1 MAVSYQDYYE
11 ILGVPR
17 DASAKDIK
25 AAYRKLAR
33 QWHPDLHTGKKKAEA
48 EEKIKRINEAY
59 EVLKDSEKRAK
70 YDKLGKN
77 WQSGQ
82 DFSSYPNGDGVH
94 FYRSGNIDPEDLN
107 GFSDFFNSI
116 FGGGGG
122 AGARSSPFASASYA
136 RQGQDVE
143 AEIELSLEEL
153 FRGGSKTVGLSSRQ
167 ICPDCQGQGLQG
179 RSFCS
184 RCGGTGSLPEEKN
197 LEVKIPAGLSEGST
211 IRLKG
216 QGGQG
221 LGGGAPGDLYLKVT
235 LLPHPYFKVKGR
247 DLEVK
252 VTLRPEQAVLGD
264 KVAVA
269 TMEGSVT
276 VNIPAGSHNGSRL
289 RLKGKGLPLKQGGR
303 GDQYALLEID
313 TPRDLTEAETELYRK
328 LKEIRKGGHE
338 HDAD

>member
-33 QWHPDLHTGKKKAEA
+33 QWHPDLHTGKKKVEA

-70 YDKLGKN
+70 YDQLGKN
-77 WQSGQ
+77 WKAGQ
-82 DFSSYPNGDGVH
+82 DFTSSGDGVH
-94 FYRSGNIDPEDLN
+94 FYQSSNVNPEDLG

-116 FGGGGG
+116 FGSQ
-122 AGARSSPFASASYA
+122 AGARSSPFTSFA
-136 RQGQDVE
+136 RQGQDIE
-143 AEIELSLEEL
+143 TNLELSLEEL
-153 FRGGSKTVGLSSRQ
+153 FRGGSKSIRLSSRQ
-167 ICPDCQGQGLQG
+167 ICPDCQGQGVQG

-197 LEVKIPAGLSEGST
+197 LEVKIPAGIYEGST

-235 LLPHPYFKVKGR
+235 LLPHPYFKVKGQ
-247 DLEVK
+247 DLEGK

-264 KVAVA
+264 KVTVP

-276 VNIPAGSHNGSRL
+276 VTIPAGSHNSSRL
-289 RLKGKGLPLKQGGR
+289 RLKGKGLPHKKESR
-303 GDQYALLEID
+303 GDQYVVIEID
-313 TPRDLTEAETELYRK
+313 TPRDLTEEEIALYHK
-328 LKEIRKGGHE
+328 LKEIRE
-338 HDAD
+338 RQE

>member
-70 YDKLGKN
+70 YDQLGKN
-77 WQSGQ
+77 WQAGQ
-82 DFSSYPNGDGVH
+82 DFSSYGDGVH
-94 FYRSGNIDPEDLN
+94 FYQSSNINPEDLG

-116 FGGGGG
+116 FGGQ
-122 AGARSSPFASASYA
+122 AGARSSSFTSFA
-136 RQGQDVE
+136 RQGQDIE
-143 AEIELSLEEL
+143 TNLELSLEEL
-153 FRGGSKTVGLSSRQ
+153 FRGGSKSIRLSSRQ
-167 ICPDCQGQGLQG
+167 ICPDCQGQGFQG
-179 RSFCS
+179 RGFCS

-197 LEVKIPAGLSEGST
+197 LEVKIPAGIYEGST

-235 LLPHPYFKVKGR
+235 LLPHPYFKIKGQ
-247 DLEVK
+247 DLEAK

-264 KVAVA
+264 KVTVP

-276 VNIPAGSHNGSRL
+276 VTIPAGSHSGSRL
-289 RLKGKGLPLKQGGR
+289 RLKGKGLPLKKNGR
-303 GDQYALLEID
+303 GDQYVVIEID
-313 TPRDLTEAETELYRK
+313 TPRDLAEEEIALYRK
-328 LKEIRKGGHE
+328 LKEVRE
-338 HDAD
+338 RQE

>member
-70 YDKLGKN
+70 YDQLGKN
-77 WQSGQ
+77 WQAGQ
-82 DFSSYPNGDGVH
+82 DFSSYGDGVH
-94 FYRSGNIDPEDLN
+94 FYQSSNINPEDLG

-116 FGGGGG
+116 FGGQ
-122 AGARSSPFASASYA
+122 ASARSSPFTSFA
-136 RQGQDVE
+136 RQGQDIE
-143 AEIELSLEEL
+143 TNLELSLEEL
-153 FRGGSKTVGLSSRQ
+153 FRGGSKSIRLSSRQ
-167 ICPDCQGQGLQG
+167 ICPDCQGQGFQG
-179 RSFCS
+179 RGFCS

-197 LEVKIPAGLSEGST
+197 LEVKIPAGIYEGST

-235 LLPHPYFKVKGR
+235 LLPHPYFKIKGQ
-247 DLEVK
+247 DLEAK

-264 KVAVA
+264 KVTVP

-276 VNIPAGSHNGSRL
+276 VTIPAGSHSGSRL
-289 RLKGKGLPLKQGGR
+289 RLKGKGLPLKKNGR
-303 GDQYALLEID
+303 GDQYVVIEID
-313 TPRDLTEAETELYRK
+313 TPRDLAEEEIALYRK
-328 LKEIRKGGHE
+328 LKEVRE
-338 HDAD
+338 RQE